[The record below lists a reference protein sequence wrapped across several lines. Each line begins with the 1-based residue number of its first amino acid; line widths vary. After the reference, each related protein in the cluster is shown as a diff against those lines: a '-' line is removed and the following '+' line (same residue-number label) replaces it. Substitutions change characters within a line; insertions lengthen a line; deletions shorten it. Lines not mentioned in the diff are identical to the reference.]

1 MSAHE
6 VTFYQVKCDCCGV
19 IEDDYGDFG
28 AMADFGQ
35 AQESASDAGW
45 VIVGDDDLCEGC
57 WCWPEDQPDYPGD
70 DAWTSTDDPVRKHTQ
85 HPTGV
90 QEREGNA

>member
-19 IEDDYGDFG
+19 VEDDYGDFA

-35 AQESASDAGW
+35 AQASAESVGW
-45 VIVGDDDLCEGC
+45 ARVDGEDLCNGC
-57 WCWPEDQPDYPGD
+57 WCWPEDLSDYPGD
-70 DAWTSTDDPVRKHTQ
+70 DAWTATDDPLRKHAQ
-85 HPTGV
+85 HPVSDHET
-90 QEREGNA
+90 EGKA